1 MTTNLTVSLLWW
13 QLWTGNSKKK
23 RYTGW
28 SIKNDD
34 SVPRRKFWM
43 VKSDNYVWRAL
54 ESVLQRHADNFFP
67 CILLKGNHDS
77 SRSILNWKNQESKF
91 RNDMLVQINS
101 NCTRSGMIGL
111 YIFNLTLI
119 SLLFL
124 YHVILVCILLKWKVE
139 SELEK
144 NGILVRPLGRWGTT
158 LTQVPPPG
166 LWARSCYILLTGG
179 HFLVVLRWC
188 YTSRSATTIFSAT
201 QHFNIVATLSQHCYA
216 VLRSKSW

>member
-1 MTTNLTVSLLWW
+1 
-13 QLWTGNSKKK
+13 
-23 RYTGW
+23 
-28 SIKNDD
+28 
-34 SVPRRKFWM
+34 
-43 VKSDNYVWRAL
+43 
-54 ESVLQRHADNFFP
+54 
-67 CILLKGNHDS
+67 
-77 SRSILNWKNQESKF
+77 
-91 RNDMLVQINS
+91 
-101 NCTRSGMIGL
+101 MIGL

-144 NGILVRPLGRWGTT
+144 NGILVRPLGWWGTT

-201 QHFNIVATLSQHCYA
+201 QHFNMRHCPNIATLCYA
-216 VLRSKSW
+216 QNRGSESSRVTSPLVKDDLPKPFPIFGNWSKLY